1 MGEMLKADFD
11 ALRRLAQDL
20 SSKADAIAY
29 IPMPGLEQV
38 VMPDTDLGEVATDV
52 AQKFSAAFGRQAD
65 SLRAMSDAA
74 GTSADDYEA
83 VEQAFTDQLNKL
95 RAEL

>member
-1 MGEMLKADFD
+1 MLQADLD
-11 ALRRLAQDL
+11 ALRQLAQDL
-20 SSKADAIAY
+20 SGKADAIAH
-29 IPMPGLEQV
+29 IPMPGLTQV
-38 VMPDTDLGEVATDV
+38 VMPDSGLGEVATDV
-52 AQKFSAAFGRQAD
+52 AQKFTATFGRQAD

-74 GTSADDYEA
+74 ATSATDYET